1 MFIRGGG
8 REENLSH
15 LRGLRSSRARAAR
28 ATKSTFDFGREGAR
42 AKRVLTVNEESA
54 YCENRE

>member
-28 ATKSTFDFGREGAR
+28 ATKSTIDFGRER
-42 AKRVLTVNEESA
+42 EQKRVLTVNEESA